1 MWTTS
6 QFVPNRR
13 PAYSSWSRHPGLDDT
28 TVRAPVFPIASTF
41 AARIFIDR
49 SACVML

>member
-1 MWTTS
+1 MWTIS
-6 QFVPNRR
+6 QSVLNLRFE
-13 PAYSSWSRHPGLDDT
+13 YSSWSRHPGFDDT
-28 TVRAPVFPIASTF
+28 TVFAPVFPIASTF